1 MYLYYFFTLRS
12 LTGRMDGINLDAVA
26 FANLY
31 EIFFFLQNR
40 LAPISIYIAGISN
53 SFVVYKQCVHIDL
66 PAAKHAA
73 KELRSVYII
82 SDHSSA
88 T

>member
-1 MYLYYFFTLRS
+1 
-12 LTGRMDGINLDAVA
+12 MDGINLDAVA

-31 EIFFFLQNR
+31 EIYIFFLQNR

-53 SFVVYKQCVHIDL
+53 SFVVYKQCVHIQHL

-82 SDHSSA
+82 SDHSS